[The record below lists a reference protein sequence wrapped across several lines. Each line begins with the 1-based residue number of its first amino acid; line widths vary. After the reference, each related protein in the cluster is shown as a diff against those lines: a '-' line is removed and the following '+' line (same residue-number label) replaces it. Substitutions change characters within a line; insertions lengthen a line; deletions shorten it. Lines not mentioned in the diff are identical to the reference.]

1 MNTLAKNIDLNSEYI
16 LNSLQSPII
25 VINSTKKTIIYC
37 NNATEIFL
45 DTSGKNIVGKKINN
59 IFKDDSYFISLINK
73 SIRSNRSLN
82 EYNVSIHTPKKKANV
97 SISITKI
104 ENNDNLF
111 SITLNDLSKN
121 FEFSKQFNFEK
132 SAQSV
137 SSLVAMLSHEIKN
150 PLSGIKGAAQIIE
163 KRATFKN
170 NDLNLIKLINNE
182 TERIKKLLNSLES
195 FTDDRPIKKKSINLN
210 QIIRNS
216 KDSVHAIFN
225 KKNINF
231 IENYDPSL
239 PNIHG
244 NEIQL
249 NQLFVNLLKNSSEAI
264 DKVGGIIKISTRY
277 EHGNLPIKVYIED
290 NGVGIPNDLKENI
303 FDAFVTNKIN
313 GKGLGLSIC
322 AKIIQNHSGSI
333 EFDTIN
339 NKTIFKTMFD
349 KLINRKL

>member
-82 EYNVSIHTPKKKANV
+82 EYNVSIHTPKKKTNV

-216 KDSVHAIFN
+216 KDSVHAMFN

-333 EFDTIN
+333 EFDTTN
-339 NKTIFKTMFD
+339 NKTLFKTMFD

>member
-82 EYNVSIHTPKKKANV
+82 EYNVSIHTPKKKTNA